1 MAEVA
6 AVLSELCTHADIG
19 DSEDLVVLALGASG
33 HRPDDPLD
41 VIDPI
46 GLMSDGPLP
55 GDLLVRRAPAEGLAY
70 LAVIVG
76 DHVETADAL
85 AARGVKVEAAGPGMY
100 VQVAEVPFGGGAVQ
114 FSARQISD
122 RWGRNPRGQTIYRPR
137 PAPGYDDDGEGLFES
152 EELARHAVYGA
163 GGMWAER
170 PAALVQAGENGAR
183 PTVLTT
189 ARLRQA
195 WSSYECAEDKM
206 TPLRLFGRWN
216 TPVNPETVDAWRA
229 FEGALLTAGYQP
241 HRAWVYNCRQTAG
254 QQTRSLHAYGLAI
267 DIDHAEPACNVN
279 RPTPDGRAVRFS
291 PGATK
296 DERCHDVRRGVADTG
311 FTAEQI
317 AAVEAVQTMD
327 GHQVFAWGGRWR
339 TTKDTMHFQINVTP
353 AELARGI
360 RPDSFRD
367 GQVPTPIESRE
378 SN

>member
-6 AVLSELCTHADIG
+6 AVLSELSTHADIG
-19 DSEDLVVLALGASG
+19 DSEDLLVLALGASG

-46 GLMSDGPLP
+46 GPMSDGPLP
-55 GDLLVRRAPAEGLAY
+55 GDLLVRRAPAEGLTY

-100 VQVAEVPFGGGAVQ
+100 VEVAEVPFGGGAVQ

-163 GGMWAER
+163 GGVWAER
-170 PAALVQAGENGAR
+170 PATLVQAGENGGR

-229 FEGALLTAGYQP
+229 FERALADRGLSAASGLGLQLPP
-241 HRAWVYNCRQTAG
+241 HRRSADPLAARLWACHRHRPRRAGLQRQPPHTGWSGGSVLAG
-254 QQTRSLHAYGLAI
+254 RY
-267 DIDHAEPACNVN
+267 E
-279 RPTPDGRAVRFS
+279 GRTL
-291 PGATK
+291 P
-296 DERCHDVRRGVADTG
+296 
-311 FTAEQI
+311 
-317 AAVEAVQTMD
+317 
-327 GHQVFAWGGRWR
+327 
-339 TTKDTMHFQINVTP
+339 
-353 AELARGI
+353 
-360 RPDSFRD
+360 
-367 GQVPTPIESRE
+367 
-378 SN
+378 